1 MSVLESFLY
10 KTEGAYLEDGQTTS
24 DVDDA
29 IEYAIDKDEPGL
41 EDVNLAKDFV
51 TDKSYGS
58 NPGALT
64 YGPDSYTQHE
74 NMKVSETNMA
84 DSLTGDSKPAATS
97 NDDSNVEM
105 DECSGKGTG
114 SNNDSVEESEFLT
127 PDELFN
133 LYQESCVEVMRE
145 SKAAIGAKYKK
156 KVKAAK
162 AFKAKKMAD
171 KTASKKRSKLEAAAY
186 TPGGINSVLEQI
198 LDSK

>member
-1 MSVLESFLY
+1 MSILESLLY
-10 KTEGAYLEDGQTTS
+10 KTEGAYMENGQTSS

-41 EDVNLAKDFV
+41 EDVNLAKDLV
-51 TDKSYGS
+51 TDKSFGS
-58 NPGALT
+58 NPGVLT

-74 NMKVSETNMA
+74 NMKVSETDMA
-84 DSLTGDSKPAATS
+84 DSLTGDSKAAETS
-97 NDDSNVEM
+97 SDDSKVEM
-105 DECSGKGTG
+105 GECSGN
-114 SNNDSVEESEFLT
+114 SNLDESSEFLT

-162 AFKAKKMAD
+162 AFKAKKLAD
-171 KTASKKRSKLEAAAY
+171 KTASQKRLKLEAAAY
-186 TPGGINSVLEQI
+186 TPGGVNSVLEQI